1 MSGGNIAYGCGAGV
15 HSRCIVFALGD
26 ARKVAQALNL
36 VISSTQLF
44 QNPLNKKSLS
54 KVKLFKVCF
63 LI

>member
-44 QNPLNKKSLS
+44 QNPLNKKSLF